1 MARQPQVIPFA
12 EGKPADTLQV
22 EELND
27 DEVLVGDP
35 ALDAIPE
42 RDETFDNNI
51 AEEIDENELN
61 RKAQD
66 LVGYFDSDKE
76 SRSEWEERYKQGLE
90 TLEPDGGMTEEE
102 EQRATRGL
110 SPVVHPMIAEAA
122 TQIIA

>member
-22 EELND
+22 EELNEN
-27 DEVLVGDP
+27 EVLVGDP

-66 LVGYFDSDKE
+66 LIGYFDSDKS
-76 SRSEWEERYKQGLE
+76 SRS
-90 TLEPDGGMTEEE
+90 
-102 EQRATRGL
+102 
-110 SPVVHPMIAEAA
+110 
-122 TQIIA
+122 